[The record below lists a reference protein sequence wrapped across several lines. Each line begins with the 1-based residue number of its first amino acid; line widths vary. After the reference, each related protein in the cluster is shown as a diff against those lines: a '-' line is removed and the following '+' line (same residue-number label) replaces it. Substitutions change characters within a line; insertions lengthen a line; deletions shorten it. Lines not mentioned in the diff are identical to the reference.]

1 MADNAIYEPC
11 SRLSYNAKAVL
22 QWQLI
27 VSLFFFFQPVD
38 EFKCFDVD

>member
-11 SRLSYNAKAVL
+11 SSLSYNAKAVL
-22 QWQLI
+22 LQQLI